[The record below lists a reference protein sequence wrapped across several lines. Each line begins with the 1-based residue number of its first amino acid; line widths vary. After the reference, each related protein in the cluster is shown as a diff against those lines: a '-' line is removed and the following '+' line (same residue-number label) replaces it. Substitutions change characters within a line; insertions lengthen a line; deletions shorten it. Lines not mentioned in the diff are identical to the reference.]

1 MDDSGF
7 LLDMRRVQSPADR
20 RKAARVLTERER
32 AIDKLGDEAVGA
44 NGILADVSKRR
55 LGATRKS

>member
-1 MDDSGF
+1 
-7 LLDMRRVQSPADR
+7 MRRVQSPADR